1 MSEVT
6 IGLIGLALLIVIFL
20 TGMELGFVM
29 AMLGF
34 LGFSYLVSVKAA
46 FSLLS
51 QDVLDVLAS
60 YAFTVVP
67 CFVLMGQIAFNGG
80 IARHL
85 YVSAYKFMGH
95 IPGGLA
101 MATVGGAAAF
111 GSITGSSTATSAT
124 FASVAV
130 PEMDRYHYSKRL
142 SSGVVAAAGTLGC
155 LIPPSN
161 PLIVYGIITEQ
172 SIGQLFMAAVIPGL
186 MISSFFMLIIYAWSR
201 INPSLGPKGERSS
214 WRERVSS
221 LREVVPVGVIF
232 IVVMGGMMK
241 GFFTPTEAGGVG
253 AFTVAIVAIVKKAI
267 NWKGLIKSIDE
278 SLRTSCM
285 VILLI
290 LGSTIFGHF
299 ITVTKIPMFIGD
311 WILGLPFHPHIVVV
325 LIGLIYLVGGSFIDD
340 LAFMILATPI
350 FYPVIVRLGYDLIW
364 FGIFLQ
370 IVVMIG
376 IIIPP
381 MAINIFVVQNLTK
394 VALKDIYIGVFP
406 FLISFAFCV
415 LLLILFPQIVL
426 FLPSLLAPQ

>member
-1 MSEVT
+1 MSEVA
-6 IGLIGLALLIVIFL
+6 IGLIGLGLLVVVFL

-29 AMLGF
+29 VMLGF
-34 LGFSYLVSVKAA
+34 LGFAYLVSVKAA
-46 FSLLS
+46 LSMVS

-80 IARHL
+80 IAKHL
-85 YVSAYKFMGH
+85 YVSAYKFLGH

-101 MATVGGAAAF
+101 MATVGGATAF
-111 GSITGSSTATSAT
+111 GSITGSSTATTAT
-124 FASVAV
+124 FASVAI
-130 PEMDRYHYSKRL
+130 PEMDRYSYGKKL
-142 SSGVVAAAGTLGC
+142 SSGIVAAAGTLGC
-155 LIPPSN
+155 LVPPSN

-172 SIGQLFMAAVIPGL
+172 SIGQLFIASVIPGL
-186 MISSFFMLIIYAWSR
+186 MISVFFMLIIYGWCK
-201 INPSLGPKGERSS
+201 INPKLGPKGERSS
-214 WRERVSS
+214 WRERISS
-221 LREVVPVGVIF
+221 LREVAPVGVIF

-241 GFFTPTEAGGVG
+241 GFFTPTEAGAVG
-253 AFTVAIVAIVKKAI
+253 AFTVAIVAVVKRDI
-267 NWKGLIKSIDE
+267 NLKGIIKSMGE
-278 SLRTSCM
+278 SLVTTCM

-299 ITVTKIPMFIGD
+299 ITVTKIPLFVGD
-311 WILGLPFHPHIVVV
+311 WILSLPLHPSIVVV
-325 LIGLIYLVGGSFIDD
+325 LIGFVYLVGGSFIDD

-381 MAINIFVVQNLTK
+381 MAVSIFVVQNITQVSLGT
-394 VALKDIYIGVFP
+394 IYSGVFP

-415 LLLILFPQIVL
+415 FLLILFPQIVL
-426 FLPSLLAPQ
+426 FLPSLFAP

>member
-1 MSEVT
+1 MSEVA
-6 IGLIGLALLIVIFL
+6 IGLIGLGLLVVVFL

-29 AMLGF
+29 VMLGF
-34 LGFSYLVSVKAA
+34 LGFAYLVSVKAA
-46 FSLLS
+46 LSMVS

-80 IARHL
+80 IAKHL
-85 YVSAYKFMGH
+85 YVSAYKFLGH

-101 MATVGGAAAF
+101 MATVGGATAF
-111 GSITGSSTATSAT
+111 GSITGSSTATTAT
-124 FASVAV
+124 FASVAI
-130 PEMDRYHYSKRL
+130 PEMDRYGYGKKL
-142 SSGVVAAAGTLGC
+142 SSGIVAAAGTLGC

-172 SIGQLFMAAVIPGL
+172 SIGQLFIASVIPGL
-186 MISSFFMLIIYAWSR
+186 MISVFFMLIIYGWCK
-201 INPSLGPKGERSS
+201 INPKLGPKGERSS
-214 WRERVSS
+214 WRERISS
-221 LREVVPVGVIF
+221 LREVAPVGVIF

-241 GFFTPTEAGGVG
+241 GFFTPTEAGAVG
-253 AFTVAIVAIVKKAI
+253 AFTVALVAVVKRNI
-267 NWKGLIKSIDE
+267 NLKGIIKSMGE
-278 SLRTSCM
+278 SLVTTCM

-299 ITVTKIPMFIGD
+299 ITVTKIPLFVGD
-311 WILGLPFHPHIVVV
+311 WILSLPLHPSIVVV
-325 LIGLIYLVGGSFIDD
+325 LIGLVYLVGGSFIDD

-381 MAINIFVVQNLTK
+381 MAVSIFVVQNITQVSLGT
-394 VALKDIYIGVFP
+394 IYSGVFP

-415 LLLILFPQIVL
+415 FLLILFPQIVL
-426 FLPSLLAPQ
+426 FLPSLFAP

>member
-1 MSEVT
+1 MSHVE
-6 IGLIGLALLIVIFL
+6 IGLIGLVLLIAIFL

-34 LGFSYLVSVKAA
+34 LGFAYLVSMKAA
-46 FSLLS
+46 FSLIS
-51 QDVLDVLAS
+51 QDVFDVLAS

-80 IARHL
+80 IAKHL
-85 YVSAYKFMGH
+85 YVSAYKFLGH

-101 MATVGGAAAF
+101 MATVGGATAF
-111 GSITGSSTATSAT
+111 GSITGSSTATTAT
-124 FASVAV
+124 FASVAI
-130 PEMDRYHYSKRL
+130 PEMDRYGYGKKL
-142 SSGVVAAAGTLGC
+142 SSGIVAAAGTLGC

-172 SIGQLFMAAVIPGL
+172 SIGQLFVASVIPGL
-186 MISSFFMLIIYAWSR
+186 MISLFFMFIIYGWCR
-201 INPSLGPKGERSS
+201 INPSMGPKGERST
-214 WRERVSS
+214 WLERISS
-221 LREVVPVGVIF
+221 LKEVLPVCVIF

-253 AFTVAIVAIVKKAI
+253 AFTVAIVALVKRDI
-267 NWKGLIKSIDE
+267 NLRGLIKSMDE

-311 WILGLPFHPHIVVV
+311 WILSLPLHPSIVVV
-325 LIGLIYLVGGSFIDD
+325 LIGFIYLVGGSFIDD
-340 LAFMILATPI
+340 MAFMILATPI
-350 FYPVIVRLGYDLIW
+350 FYPVIVRLGYNLIW

-381 MAINIFVVQNLTK
+381 MAVSIFVVQNITK
-394 VALKDIYIGVFP
+394 VPIWDIYQGVFP
-406 FLISFAFCV
+406 FLLSFAFCV
-415 LLLILFPQIVL
+415 FLLILFPQIVL
-426 FLPSLLAPQ
+426 FLPSLFAP

>member
-6 IGLIGLALLIVIFL
+6 IGLIGLGLLVAIFL

-34 LGFSYLVSVKAA
+34 LGFAYLVSVKAA
-46 FSLLS
+46 LSMVS

-80 IARHL
+80 IAKHL
-85 YVSAYKFMGH
+85 YISAYKFLGH

-101 MATVGGAAAF
+101 MATVGGATAF
-111 GSITGSSTATSAT
+111 GSITGSSTATTAT
-124 FASVAV
+124 FASVAI
-130 PEMDRYHYSKRL
+130 PEMDRYGYGKKL
-142 SSGVVAAAGTLGC
+142 SSGIVAAAGTLGC
-155 LIPPSN
+155 LVPPSN
-161 PLIVYGIITEQ
+161 PLIVYGIITEK
-172 SIGQLFMAAVIPGL
+172 SIGQLFVASVIPGL
-186 MISSFFMLIIYAWSR
+186 MISLFFMSIIYGWCR

-214 WRERVSS
+214 WGERISS
-221 LREVVPVGVIF
+221 LKEVAPVGVIF

-241 GFFTPTEAGGVG
+241 GFFTPTEAGAVG
-253 AFTVAIVAIVKKAI
+253 AFTVAIVAFVKRDI
-267 NWKGLIKSIDE
+267 NLNGIIKSMGE
-278 SLRTSCM
+278 SLVTTCM

-299 ITVTKIPMFIGD
+299 ITVTKIPLFVGD
-311 WILGLPFHPHIVVV
+311 WLLSLPLPPSIIVI
-325 LIGLIYLVGGSFIDD
+325 LIGFVYLVGGSFIDD

-381 MAINIFVVQNLTK
+381 MAVSIFVVQNITQVPILE
-394 VALKDIYIGVFP
+394 IYLGVFP
-406 FLISFAFCV
+406 FLLSFAFCAF
-415 LLLILFPQIVL
+415 LLILFPQIVL
-426 FLPSLLAPQ
+426 FLPSLFAK

>member
-6 IGLIGLALLIVIFL
+6 IGLIGLGLLVAVFL

-34 LGFSYLVSVKAA
+34 LGFAYLVSVKAA
-46 FSLLS
+46 LSMVS

-80 IARHL
+80 IAKHL
-85 YVSAYKFMGH
+85 YISAYKFLGH

-101 MATVGGAAAF
+101 MATVGGATAF
-111 GSITGSSTATSAT
+111 GSITGSSTATTAT
-124 FASVAV
+124 FASVAI
-130 PEMDRYHYSKRL
+130 PEMDRYGYGKKL
-142 SSGVVAAAGTLGC
+142 SSGIVAAAGTLGC
-155 LIPPSN
+155 LVPPSN

-172 SIGQLFMAAVIPGL
+172 SIGQLFVASVIPGL
-186 MISSFFMLIIYAWSR
+186 MISLFFMSIIYGWCR

-214 WRERVSS
+214 WRERISS
-221 LREVVPVGVIF
+221 LKEVAPVGVIF

-241 GFFTPTEAGGVG
+241 GFFTPTEAGAVG
-253 AFTVAIVAIVKKAI
+253 AFTVAIVAFVKRDI
-267 NWKGLIKSIDE
+267 NLKGIIKSMGE
-278 SLRTSCM
+278 SLVTTSM

-299 ITVTKIPMFIGD
+299 VTVTKIPLFVGD
-311 WILGLPFHPHIVVV
+311 WLLSLPLPPSIIVI
-325 LIGLIYLVGGSFIDD
+325 LIGFVYLVGGSFIDD

-381 MAINIFVVQNLTK
+381 MAVSIFVVQNITQ
-394 VALKDIYIGVFP
+394 VPIWEIYSGVFP
-406 FLISFAFCV
+406 FLLSFAFCAF
-415 LLLILFPQIVL
+415 LLILFPQIVL
-426 FLPSLLAPQ
+426 FLPSLFAQ

>member
-1 MSEVT
+1 MSQVW
-6 IGLIGLALLIVIFL
+6 IGLIGLVLLIAVFL

-34 LGFSYLVSVKAA
+34 LGFAYLVSVKAA
-46 FSLLS
+46 FSMVS

-80 IARHL
+80 IAKHL
-85 YVSAYKFMGH
+85 YVSAYKFIGH

-101 MATVGGAAAF
+101 MATVGGATAF
-111 GSITGSSTATSAT
+111 GSITGSSTATTAT
-124 FASVAV
+124 FASVAI
-130 PEMDRYHYSKRL
+130 PEMDRYGYGKKL
-142 SSGVVAAAGTLGC
+142 SSGIVAAAGTLGC

-172 SIGQLFMAAVIPGL
+172 SIGQLFVASVIPGL
-186 MISSFFMLIIYAWSR
+186 MISLFFMLIIYGWCR
-201 INPSLGPKGERSS
+201 IDPSLGPKGERSS
-214 WRERVSS
+214 WRERISS
-221 LREVVPVGVIF
+221 LREVAPVGVIF

-241 GFFTPTEAGGVG
+241 GFFTPTEAGAVG
-253 AFTVAIVAIVKKAI
+253 AFTVALVALFKRDI
-267 NWKGLIKSIDE
+267 NLKGIIKSMGE
-278 SLRTSCM
+278 SLVTTCM

-290 LGSTIFGHF
+290 LGSTVFGHF
-299 ITVTKIPMFIGD
+299 ITVTKIPLFVGD
-311 WILGLPFHPHIVVV
+311 WILSLPLPPSIIVI
-325 LIGLIYLVGGSFIDD
+325 LIGFVYLVGGSFIDD

-381 MAINIFVVQNLTK
+381 MAVSIFVVQNITQ
-394 VALKDIYIGVFP
+394 VPIWEIYQGVFP
-406 FLISFAFCV
+406 FLLSFAFCV
-415 LLLILFPQIVL
+415 FLLILFPQIVL
-426 FLPSLLAPQ
+426 FLPSLFAP